1 MSLPIAVLV
10 SGSGSNLQSIIDRIE
25 QGVLDAEIKLVISNK
40 AGAYGIERAKKH
52 GIPYKLLLHTD
63 YPSREAFDQAMVDAI
78 EAAGVTPG
86 TGGKG
91 LVVMAGFMRIVTPTF
106 LTPYENRVIN
116 IHPALLPSFPG
127 VHGQGDAADYGVKIA
142 GCTVHF
148 VDEQMDHGPVIVQAA
163 VPCPAGEDGGAL
175 GPRILKMEHRV
186 FPQAIQWFAEGR
198 LQIEGRHVELRVTG
212 RKCSEQPKADIEPA
226 TYALVWPPL
235 EEGF

>member
-25 QGVLDAEIKLVISNK
+25 EGALDAEIKLVVSNK
-40 AGAYGIERAKKH
+40 PGAYGIERAKKH

-63 YPSREAFDQAMVDAI
+63 YPSREAFDQAMVESI
-78 EAAGVTPG
+78 TEAGVG
-86 TGGKG
+86 EDG
-91 LVVMAGFMRIVTPTF
+91 LVVMAGFMRIVTPVF
-106 LTPYENRVIN
+106 LGAFENRVIN

-127 VHGQGDAADYGVKIA
+127 VHGQGDAADYGVKIS

-163 VPCPAGEDGGAL
+163 VPCQAGEDGDSL
-175 GPRILKMEHRV
+175 GPRILKLEHRV
-186 FPQAIQWFAEGR
+186 FPQAIQWYAEGR
-198 LQIEGRHVELRVTG
+198 LKVNDRHVELRVSG
-212 RKCSEQPKADIEPA
+212 KPCAGQPKADIEQD